1 MALSM
6 AIIGDIVSPRERGRY
21 QGYFGG
27 VFAFASIGGPLAG
40 GFFVDHL
47 TWRWIFYINIPVGIL
62 ALVITSAVL
71 RLPLPRRSHTIDY
84 TGSAILVGAV
94 TSLLLVTLWGGQ
106 TYAWGSG
113 IILGLIVF
121 GLMATAVFVWWE
133 QRATEP
139 IFPPHLFANPI
150 PAVSFVITLL
160 VAAAMFA
167 AIIFIPIYLQLV
179 DGVSP
184 ALSGVLLLPLMGGML
199 VTSIGSGQIVSRI
212 GRYKAFPVAGTALMT
227 LGMWLLSHLGPHTS
241 HLRASAYM
249 VVFGLGMGMVM
260 QILVLAVQNSIAR
273 DDIGSATSA
282 ISFFRNIGAA
292 FGTALFGTILTVR
305 LGHWLPLLVHG
316 RTRFS
321 LSSSFSITPKALH
334 ALTPAVR
341 AGVVESFV
349 RSLHVVFLV
358 GVPVAGIAFLFA
370 LTLKE
375 IPLSDRASSIP
386 VVEPAETA
394 ETSVAPALT
403 PAGAAV
409 DAATSRS

>member
-1 MALSM
+1 
-6 AIIGDIVSPRERGRY
+6 
-21 QGYFGG
+21 
-27 VFAFASIGGPLAG
+27 
-40 GFFVDHL
+40 
-47 TWRWIFYINIPVGIL
+47 
-62 ALVITSAVL
+62 
-71 RLPLPRRSHTIDY
+71 
-84 TGSAILVGAV
+84 
-94 TSLLLVTLWGGQ
+94 
-106 TYAWGSG
+106 
-113 IILGLIVF
+113 
-121 GLMATAVFVWWE
+121 
-133 QRATEP
+133 
-139 IFPPHLFANPI
+139 
-150 PAVSFVITLL
+150 
-160 VAAAMFA
+160 
-167 AIIFIPIYLQLV
+167 
-179 DGVSP
+179 
-184 ALSGVLLLPLMGGML
+184 
-199 VTSIGSGQIVSRI
+199 
-212 GRYKAFPVAGTALMT
+212 
-227 LGMWLLSHLGPHTS
+227 
-241 HLRASAYM
+241 
-249 VVFGLGMGMVM
+249 M

-394 ETSVAPALT
+394 ETSVAQ
-403 PAGAAV
+403 
-409 DAATSRS
+409 R